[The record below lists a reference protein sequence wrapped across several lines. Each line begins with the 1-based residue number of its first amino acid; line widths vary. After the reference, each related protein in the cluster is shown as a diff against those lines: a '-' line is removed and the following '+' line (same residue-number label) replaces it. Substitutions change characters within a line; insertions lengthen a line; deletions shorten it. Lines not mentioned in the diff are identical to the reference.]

1 MSLSF
6 GVAFGWVLIL
16 SIPLAAGCL
25 DCRIELSAVGLA
37 AHEVV
42 EVF

>member
-1 MSLSF
+1 MVSFSLGVTF
-6 GVAFGWVLIL
+6 GLVF

-25 DCRIELSAVGLA
+25 DCSIEVGAVGLA

-42 EVF
+42 EAL